1 MRSLSLKEPKH
12 RGSQDLQETGVGKS
26 NGKVELKELNLSNGS
41 GRFMQTQRSK
51 HDHDQCLHHADNFN
65 KTASKLHNTNFDH
78 HD

>member
-12 RGSQDLQETGVGKS
+12 GGNQEHQNHLRLKNSGKA
-26 NGKVELKELNLSNGS
+26 ELKELNLTNGS
-41 GRFMQTQRSK
+41 GRLMQTQRSK
-51 HDHDQCLHHADNFN
+51 HDHDECVQNADSFN

>member
-12 RGSQDLQETGVGKS
+12 RGGQDTQDQFMAKS
-26 NGKVELKELNLSNGS
+26 NGKVELKELNLTNGS
-41 GRFMQTQRSK
+41 RFMQTQRSK

-65 KTASKLHNTNFDH
+65 KTASKLQSSNFDH